1 MAAIEETLQIN
12 DKFSAT
18 FNHFDDLGQRIAST
32 LERMDSRL
40 EQYGKAQEE
49 AAQKTKTHDDAAKK
63 ADASISKLEGTVRGV
78 IAALGGFAA
87 ARAFVGLSD
96 QIAQTE
102 ARLDAIK
109 GEFADVG
116 QLQDAIFA
124 AAQRSRGSYMDI
136 AATVASLNAQTK
148 GVFNSTGESV
158 RFAELLNKQFAISG
172 TSAAGIQ
179 STMYNLTQALATGV
193 LRGNDLQMVLSNS
206 PAIIQKI
213 GDYMGEDIGK
223 IREMAQQGQI
233 TADIVKNAILKY
245 GSEIDAQFEEMPMT
259 FGQAM
264 QKLKNE
270 GVRALQPLS
279 KAFTDFMQ
287 SDSFDA
293 IMSSI
298 SDGIVLFANIG
309 QVALNGLAAA
319 IEWATQNFDMLIMAI
334 GIVAGAYLAVQIASV
349 GSALASAAAWAMA
362 NLPLILIGVL
372 LGAIVASM
380 INAGVTFTQIGQTI
394 GQVFGFIYALGY
406 NAFANLWNVIASFAE
421 FFANVWNDPL
431 AATIQLFTGVF
442 DAILG
447 MVEAVANAIDALLN
461 SNLSGAVAGF
471 RGKLSGWVDANYG
484 DKAVEI
490 KRMANIDTGT
500 TMGDFGDIGANL
512 GSKID
517 GLGGKIGGLGDS
529 IGGLGDFGSIEIPD
543 YSGSGAGGGA
553 GKKANVGTV
562 DKVKDVK
569 LSDED
574 LKVYRDL
581 AERRYMANVELQTLA
596 PEINVSIPESAAK
609 NLTSQDVAD
618 KLKAILIEQSAA
630 HTAVAH
636 AH

>member
-1 MAAIEETLQIN
+1 MAAISETLQIQ
-12 DKFSAT
+12 DKFSSV
-18 FNHFDDLGQRIAST
+18 FSRFDQLGQKVSGT
-32 LERMDSRL
+32 LDKTGKSL
-40 EQYGKAQEE
+40 DQYGGKQEE
-49 AAQKTKTHDDAAKK
+49 AAQKTKTHEDAAKK
-63 ADASISKLEGTVRGV
+63 ADASIDKLGSTVKRV
-78 IAALGGFAA
+78 IAALAGFTA
-87 ARAFVGLSD
+87 ARSFINLADDLSLMTTRLNNVNDGL
-96 QIAQTE
+96 QTT
-102 ARLDAIK
+102 
-109 GEFADVG
+109 GEFYDM
-116 QLQDAIFA
+116 IFQA
-124 AAQRSRGSYMDI
+124 SQRSRGNFQDM
-136 AATVASLNAQTK
+136 ARTVSSLKAQTGDTFK
-148 GVFNSTGESV
+148 SVQEAV
-158 RFAELLNKQFAISG
+158 RFTELLNKQFKIAG
-172 TSAAGIQ
+172 TDATGIA
-179 STMYNLTQALATGV
+179 STMYNLTQALSTGT
-193 LRGNDLQMVLSNS
+193 LRGQDLNTVFANAPQIVKRI
-206 PAIIQKI
+206 A
-213 GDYMGEDIGK
+213 DYMDEPIGNIKKLAEEGK
-223 IREMAQQGQI
+223 IS
-233 TADIVKNAILKY
+233 ADIVKNAIL
-245 GSEIDAQFEEMPMT
+245 GSAEDINNQFNAMPMT
-259 FGQAM
+259 FGDAM
-264 QKLKNE
+264 QKIKN
-270 GVRALQPLS
+270 A
-279 KAFTDFMQ
+279 
-287 SDSFDA
+287 
-293 IMSSI
+293 
-298 SDGIVLFANIG
+298 
-309 QVALNGLAAA
+309 
-319 IEWATQNFDMLIMAI
+319 
-334 GIVAGAYLAVQIASV
+334 GIVAIQPLADMFAQAIASPEFDAAIQMITDGLFVLSEIGSMVFDGLGQAINWAKDNMDILSSVVAFAAGVFLALQAASV
-349 GSALASAAAWAMA
+349 GSALATAVSWAMA
-362 NLPLILIGVL
+362 NWPILLMVALAGALMV
-372 LGAIVASM
+372 AIV
-380 INAGVTFTQIGQTI
+380 NTGTTFAEVGQQV

-500 TMGDFGDIGANL
+500 AMGNFGDIGANL

-543 YSGSGAGGGA
+543 YSGSGAGGS